1 MASNEHHAS
10 RLRQAARR
18 EDARFLYRAHAL
30 DEIGNDGVSKLEV
43 ENMLRRCRV
52 TQVELNG
59 CDETLR
65 AEGSDADG
73 RPLVAIVVLYEET
86 VVIKVITGWIRK

>member
-1 MASNEHHAS
+1 
-10 RLRQAARR
+10 
-18 EDARFLYRAHAL
+18 
-30 DEIGNDGVSKLEV
+30 
-43 ENMLRRCRV
+43 MLRRCRV